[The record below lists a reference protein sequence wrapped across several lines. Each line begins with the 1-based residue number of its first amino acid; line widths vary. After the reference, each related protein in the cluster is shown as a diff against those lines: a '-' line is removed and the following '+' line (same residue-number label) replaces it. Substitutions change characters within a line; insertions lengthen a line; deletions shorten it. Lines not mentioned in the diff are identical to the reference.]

1 MGRLIRASDVPRD
14 PATGL
19 AVVSGFS
26 CVKHKAHKDRL
37 ITDKHCPNETEVP
50 LRRLSLPGGPQFTLL
65 FLGKG
70 ETVRASADDF
80 ETIFY

>member
-19 AVVSGFS
+19 AVVSGFF
-26 CVKHKAHKDRL
+26 CVEHKAHKDRL
-37 ITDKHCPNETEVP
+37 ITDKRCPNETEVP

-80 ETIFY
+80 ETYFY